1 MRPFAAVRATSRSPL
16 IQVLKTSVA
25 AVLAWLAGTVL
36 LGQELPI
43 FAAIAALLV
52 VQPSVNQSIAKGIER
67 SLGVLL
73 GVVLAYAAGTVFG
86 SSSWIVLVII
96 VVALL
101 LAWALRLTPGSANQI
116 PISAMLVLAIGGGQ
130 NPDYALER
138 IVETVIGVVIAL
150 AVNFAIVPPVLLAP
164 ATTAVR
170 RLASRVAAA
179 LDALADALGTP
190 TSTRQLAAM
199 LDHARTLRP
208 LQVAA
213 TEAVTRAE
221 ESLMLNPR
229 GGIHRDQLAFDRE
242 LLARLAVL
250 VTRVLGMTRAL
261 HDHYDDTLPQE
272 PIAQSIALE
281 LTRAAHDLRLL
292 AGTPR
297 EKSGAGRGL
306 PSGESPTLT
315 APLVVATPHP
325 EHWILIGSLLEDL
338 RRVREE
344 IIGGEASRAS

>member
-1 MRPFAAVRATSRSPL
+1 MRPFAAVRATSRSPF

-25 AVLAWLAGTVL
+25 AVLAWLASNLL

-73 GVVLAYAAGTVFG
+73 GVVLAYGAGLVFG

-101 LAWALRLTPGSANQI
+101 LAWVLRLTPGSANQI

-150 AVNFAIVPPVLLAP
+150 IVNFAIVPPVLLGP
-164 ATTAVR
+164 ANTAVR
-170 RLASRVAAA
+170 RLASRVAAT
-179 LDALADALGTP
+179 LDALADALDTP
-190 TSTRQLAAM
+190 TSVQQLGAM

-208 LQVAA
+208 MQVAA
-213 TEAVTRAE
+213 GDAVTRAE

-229 GGIHRDQLAFDRE
+229 RGIHRDQLAFDRE
-242 LLARLAVL
+242 LLGRLAVL

-261 HDHYDDTLPQE
+261 HDHYDDKLPEE

-297 EKSGAGRGL
+297 EKAESGGATTTSEV
-306 PSGESPTLT
+306 PALT
-315 APLVVATPHP
+315 APLVIATPHP
-325 EHWILIGSLLEDL
+325 EHWMLIGSLLEDL

-344 IIGGEASRAS
+344 IIGGGAARTS